1 MSGRLSVPPLVS
13 EVQLLSVGVCM
24 QAPGV
29 EGVLGGFEETW
40 RHRMCH
46 RAILIAIRP

>member
-1 MSGRLSVPPLVS
+1 MSGRLSEPPLVS
-13 EVQLLSVGVCM
+13 EVQALSVGVCM
-24 QAPGV
+24 QAPGF
-29 EGVLGGFEETW
+29 GETW